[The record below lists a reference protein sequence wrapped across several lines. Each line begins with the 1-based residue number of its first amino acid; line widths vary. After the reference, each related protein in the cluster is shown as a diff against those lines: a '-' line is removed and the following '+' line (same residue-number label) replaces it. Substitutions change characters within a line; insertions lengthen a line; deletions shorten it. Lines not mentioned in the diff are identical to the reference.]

1 MNRIAGILVFFLL
14 AGAVTQLFG
23 QAGMAPGSGSAA
35 YKSIGG
41 GDEISLLVD
50 EESKTYYV
58 DFEPIQ
64 VNISEIVLKSAS
76 GSVLFRENVSSLPV
90 NAMYELDMNRFGSGN
105 YRIELHTFIGVL
117 SKDIQVR

>member
-14 AGAVTQLFG
+14 AGAVNQLFA
-23 QAGMAPGSGSAA
+23 QSSMAPGSGSASV
-35 YKSIGG
+35 KTLGG
-41 GDEISLLVD
+41 GEISLLVD
-50 EESKTYYV
+50 EESKIYYV

-64 VNISEIVLKSAS
+64 VNINEIVLKNAS
-76 GSVLFRENVSSLPV
+76 GAVLHRENVSGLPV
-90 NAMYELDMNRFGSGN
+90 NAMYELDMNRFGAGN

>member
-14 AGAVTQLFG
+14 AGAVNQLFA
-23 QAGMAPGSGSAA
+23 QSSMAPGSGSASS
-35 YKSIGG
+35 KTIGG

-50 EESKTYYV
+50 EESKIYYV

-64 VNISEIVLKSAS
+64 VNINEIVLKNAS
-76 GSVLFRENVSSLPV
+76 GAVLHRENVSGLPV